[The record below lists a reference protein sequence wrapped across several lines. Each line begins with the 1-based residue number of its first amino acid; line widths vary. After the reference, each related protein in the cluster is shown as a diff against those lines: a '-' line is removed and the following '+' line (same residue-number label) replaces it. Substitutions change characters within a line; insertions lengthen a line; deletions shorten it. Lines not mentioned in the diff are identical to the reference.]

1 MNDKKKERPF
11 WAWIIFII
19 VALIVISIIS
29 YIGYAI
35 EITPSE
41 KNAAPVMRIIN
52 AFMAIGRHE
61 VRYLFL
67 DITGKFFSGTGATR
81 KATILAFAAVLVGGV
96 YFKYGDGKRF
106 HKKGIEHGSAKWGS
120 QQEKNI
126 IADTTQDGFY
136 NNVIVA
142 SDVFLV
148 LDRKQREVNEKADRE
163 RAKQR
168 VRDFI
173 GAIRSRCKKDES
185 EGQKNKAHAQS

>member
-19 VALIVISIIS
+19 VVLIGISIIS

-35 EITPSE
+35 EITFSE
-41 KNAAPVMRIIN
+41 KNAAPAMKLIN
-52 AFMAIGRHE
+52 AFMAIGRND
-61 VRYLFL
+61 VKYSFFG
-67 DITGKFFSGTGATR
+67 IIGKFFSGTGATR
-81 KATILAFAAVLVGGV
+81 KATILAFAAALVGGM

-148 LDRKQREVNEKADRE
+148 LDRKQRELNEKADRE

-173 GAIRSRCKKDES
+173 GAICKKCKKDES
-185 EGQKNKAHAQS
+185 KGQENKAHA

>member
-19 VALIVISIIS
+19 VALIAISIIS

-163 RAKQR
+163 T
-168 VRDFI
+168 
-173 GAIRSRCKKDES
+173 
-185 EGQKNKAHAQS
+185 QSHPLVS